1 MQVAPIGALEV
12 ALSNMSSGMALQQ
25 QVAVGSATQPGN
37 GTNAAD
43 PKSQVLKAKKPEQ
56 GGIATG
62 AGQQVAQDAPQTAAS
77 TKAQRQTLEPVE
89 ATSEHQ
95 LFEYLTQIEKSGGG
109 QGSDTSALLGS
120 AVKSLE
126 GTMQK
131 VQAALNKAGVQPDAR
146 PNGTYGGTGAAEGE
160 EAVSP
165 AQNAEQLLDRSI
177 SVMWAAANLEVVT
190 SSVTAVTS
198 STSTLIKQQ

>member
-25 QVAVGSATQPGN
+25 QMAVGSATQPGS

-56 GGIATG
+56 GGVATG
-62 AGQQVAQDAPQTAAS
+62 AGQQVAQDTPQTAAS

-89 ATSEHQ
+89 ATSEHK
-95 LFEYLTQIEKSGGG
+95 LFEYLTQVEKSGGG
-109 QGSDTSALLGS
+109 QVSDTSALLGS

-131 VQAALNKAGVQPDAR
+131 VQAALKEAGVQPDAR
-146 PNGTYGGTGAAEGE
+146 PNDTHGGTGAAEAE

>member
-12 ALSNMSSGMALQQ
+12 ALSNMSTGMPLQQ
-25 QVAVGSATQPGN
+25 QVAAGSATQPGN

-43 PKSQVLKAKKPEQ
+43 PKSQVLNAKKSEQ
-56 GGIATG
+56 TSAA
-62 AGQQVAQDAPQTAAS
+62 AGVSQQVAQDAPQTAPS
-77 TKAQRQTLEPVE
+77 TATQRQNREPID
-89 ATSEHQ
+89 ATSEHK
-95 LFEYLTQIEKSGGG
+95 LFEYLTQVEKSGGG
-109 QGSDTSALLGS
+109 QVSDTSALLGS

-131 VQAALNKAGVQPDAR
+131 VQAALKEAGVRSDTQT
-146 PNGTYGGTGAAEGE
+146 NGNQDVAGAAEGE
-160 EAVSP
+160 GTSSP

>member
-1 MQVAPIGALEV
+1 MQVAPIGALEI
-12 ALSNMSSGMALQQ
+12 ALSNMSTGMALQQ
-25 QVAVGSATQPGN
+25 QVAAGSSTQPGN
-37 GTNAAD
+37 GSNAAD
-43 PKSQVLKAKKPEQ
+43 PKPQVLKAKKSEQ
-56 GGIATG
+56 AAPGTSTSTQA
-62 AGQQVAQDAPQTAAS
+62 AQDAPRTAAS
-77 TKAQRQTLEPVE
+77 TAARQQNLEPID
-89 ATSEHQ
+89 ATSEHR
-95 LFEYLTQIEKSGGG
+95 LFEYLTQVEKSAGG

-131 VQAALNKAGVQPDAR
+131 VQAALKEAGGRVDGKADGNQDVA
-146 PNGTYGGTGAAEGE
+146 GAPEGE
-160 EAVSP
+160 ETDAP
-165 AQNAEQLLDRSI
+165 AKNAEQLLSRSI

>member
-1 MQVAPIGALEV
+1 
-12 ALSNMSSGMALQQ
+12 MSSGMALQQ
-25 QVAVGSATQPGN
+25 QVAVASASQPGN

-43 PKSQVLKAKKPEQ
+43 PKSQVLKAWKPEQ
-56 GGIATG
+56 GGIAPG

-77 TKAQRQTLEPVE
+77 TRAQRQTLEPVE

-95 LFEYLTQIEKSGGG
+95 LFEYLTQVEKSGGG
-109 QGSDTSALLGS
+109 QVSDTSALLGS

-131 VQAALNKAGVQPDAR
+131 VQAALKEAGVQPDAR
-146 PNGTYGGTGAAEGE
+146 PDAEQGVAGTAEGKE
-160 EAVSP
+160 TGSP

>member
-12 ALSNMSSGMALQQ
+12 ALSNMSTGMALQQ
-25 QVAVGSATQPGN
+25 QVAAGSATQPGN

-43 PKSQVLKAKKPEQ
+43 PKSQVLNAKKPEQ
-56 GGIATG
+56 TSAATG
-62 AGQQVAQDAPQTAAS
+62 ASQQVAQDAPQTAPS
-77 TKAQRQTLEPVE
+77 TAAQRQNLDPVD
-89 ATSEHQ
+89 ATSEHK
-95 LFEYLTQIEKSGGG
+95 LFEYLTQVEKSGGG
-109 QGSDTSALLGS
+109 QASDTSALLGS

-131 VQAALNKAGVQPDAR
+131 VQAALKEAGVQSDAR
-146 PNGTYGGTGAAEGE
+146 TNGNQDVAGATEGE
-160 EAVSP
+160 ETSSP
-165 AQNAEQLLDRSI
+165 AQNAEQLLNRSI

>member
-1 MQVAPIGALEV
+1 MQVAPIGALEA

-25 QVAVGSATQPGN
+25 QAVAATATQPGN
-37 GTNAAD
+37 GSNAAD
-43 PKSQVLKAKKPEQ
+43 PKSQVVKAKKPEQ
-56 GGIATG
+56 AEAATN
-62 AGQQVAQDAPQTAAS
+62 ASQQMAQDTTRSSASTAA
-77 TKAQRQTLEPVE
+77 QRHQLDTID
-89 ATSEHQ
+89 ATSEHK
-95 LFEYLTQIEKSGGG
+95 LFEYLTQVEKSGGG
-109 QGSDTSALLGS
+109 QGSDPSTLLGS

-131 VQAALNKAGVQPDAR
+131 VQAALKDAGVKTDAGVAR
-146 PNGTYGGTGAAEGE
+146 THDAAGNTDGTETASSAE
-160 EAVSP
+160 S
-165 AQNAEQLLDRSI
+165 AEQLLDRSI

>member
-1 MQVAPIGALEV
+1 
-12 ALSNMSSGMALQQ
+12 MALQQ
-25 QVAVGSATQPGN
+25 QVAAGSATQPGN

-43 PKSQVLKAKKPEQ
+43 PKSQVLNAKKPEQ
-56 GGIATG
+56 TSAATG
-62 AGQQVAQDAPQTAAS
+62 ASQQVAQDAPQTAPS
-77 TKAQRQTLEPVE
+77 TAAQRQNLDPVD
-89 ATSEHQ
+89 ATSEHK
-95 LFEYLTQIEKSGGG
+95 LFEYLTQVEKSGGG
-109 QGSDTSALLGS
+109 QASDTSALLGS

-131 VQAALNKAGVQPDAR
+131 VQAALKEAGVQSDAR
-146 PNGTYGGTGAAEGE
+146 TNGNQDVAGATEGE
-160 EAVSP
+160 ETSSP
-165 AQNAEQLLDRSI
+165 AQNAEQLLNRSI

>member
-12 ALSNMSSGMALQQ
+12 ALSNMSTGMALQQ
-25 QVAVGSATQPGN
+25 QVAVGSTTQPGN

-43 PKSQVLKAKKPEQ
+43 PKSQVLKTKKPEQ
-56 GGIATG
+56 AGVATSV
-62 AGQQVAQDAPQTAAS
+62 GQQVAQDTPQTTAS
-77 TKAQRQTLEPVE
+77 TSVQRQNLEPINP
-89 ATSEHQ
+89 TNEHK
-95 LFEYLTQIEKSGGG
+95 LFEYLTQVEKSGGG
-109 QGSDTSALLGS
+109 QVSDTSSLLGS

-131 VQAALNKAGVQPDAR
+131 VQAALKEAGVRSDAK
-146 PNGTYGGTGAAEGE
+146 PNGNQGVAGAAEGE
-160 EAVSP
+160 EASSP

>member
-1 MQVAPIGALEV
+1 MQVAPIGALEA
-12 ALSNMSSGMALQQ
+12 ALSNMSTGMALQQ
-25 QVAVGSATQPGN
+25 QVTAGSATQPGN

-43 PKSQVLKAKKPEQ
+43 PKSQVLNAKKSEQ
-56 GGIATG
+56 TSAA
-62 AGQQVAQDAPQTAAS
+62 AGVSQQVAQDAPQTARS
-77 TKAQRQTLEPVE
+77 TSTQQQNLEPID
-89 ATSEHQ
+89 ATSEHK
-95 LFEYLTQIEKSGGG
+95 LFEYLTQVEKSGGG
-109 QGSDTSALLGS
+109 QVSDTSALLGS

-131 VQAALNKAGVQPDAR
+131 VQAALKEAGVQSDIR
-146 PNGTYGGTGAAEGE
+146 TNGNQDVAGATEGE
-160 EAVSP
+160 ETSSP

>member
-1 MQVAPIGALEV
+1 MQVAPIGALEA
-12 ALSNMSSGMALQQ
+12 ALSNMSTGMALQQ
-25 QVAVGSATQPGN
+25 QVTAGSAAQPGN

-43 PKSQVLKAKKPEQ
+43 PKSQVLNAKKSEQ
-56 GGIATG
+56 TSAA
-62 AGQQVAQDAPQTAAS
+62 AGVSQQVAQDAPQTAPS
-77 TKAQRQTLEPVE
+77 TAAQRQNLEPID
-89 ATSEHQ
+89 ATSEHK
-95 LFEYLTQIEKSGGG
+95 LFEYLTQVEKSGGG
-109 QGSDTSALLGS
+109 QVSDTSALLGS

-131 VQAALNKAGVQPDAR
+131 VQAALKEAGVQSDTR
-146 PNGTYGGTGAAEGE
+146 TNGNQDVAGATEGE
-160 EAVSP
+160 VTSSP
-165 AQNAEQLLDRSI
+165 AQNAEQLLNRSI

>member
-1 MQVAPIGALEV
+1 MQVAPIGALEA
-12 ALSNMSSGMALQQ
+12 ALSNMSGGMALQQ
-25 QVAVGSATQPGN
+25 QSVAGTATQPGS
-37 GTNAAD
+37 GSNAAD

-56 GGIATG
+56 AEAATG
-62 AGQQVAQDAPQTAAS
+62 ASQQLAQDARTSS
-77 TKAQRQTLEPVE
+77 TSMTAQRQQLDPID
-89 ATSEHQ
+89 ATSEHK
-95 LFEYLTQIEKSGGG
+95 LFEYLTQVEKSGGG
-109 QGSDTSALLGS
+109 QGSDPSALLGS

-131 VQAALNKAGVQPDAR
+131 VQAALKDAGVKTDAGVGR
-146 PNGTYGGTGAAEGE
+146 SPSTGENADGTETP
-160 EAVSP
+160 SP